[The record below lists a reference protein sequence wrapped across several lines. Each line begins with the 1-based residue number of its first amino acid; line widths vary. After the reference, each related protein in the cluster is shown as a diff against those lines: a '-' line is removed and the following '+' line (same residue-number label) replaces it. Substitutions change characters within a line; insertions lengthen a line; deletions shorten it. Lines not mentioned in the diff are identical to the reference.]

1 MRKTICSL
9 SRKSLIGTLIVVTTM
24 AMSLPPNGWA
34 MIAPA
39 QVTNEIHQSN
49 DKRMEDLKTIQI
61 ALESKLIRQRLTEF
75 KLTPEQINTR
85 LNQLSDEQVHQT
97 AMQIRTVNPGGD
109 GGLGI
114 LVSLLV
120 IGILVLLFVYL
131 FKRV

>member
-1 MRKTICSL
+1 
-9 SRKSLIGTLIVVTTM
+9 
-24 AMSLPPNGWA
+24 

-39 QVTNEIHQSN
+39 QVTSQVH
-49 DKRMEDLKTIQI
+49 DKNATRADDLKTIQT
-61 ALESKLIRQRLTEF
+61 ALESKMIRQRLTEF
-75 KLTPEQINTR
+75 KLTPDQINTR
-85 LNQLSDEQVHQT
+85 LNQLSDEQIHQT